1 MGGRNGKQCRER
13 YRCAPSPAPLPPAVS
28 LARHPPRT
36 PRTPPR
42 PPLACRN
49 HLRPELNKGEW
60 TVEEDLEILRRVQQL
75 GTKWAQISAH
85 YLPDRTENDVKNRW
99 NSVVKKMDPPAF

>member
-1 MGGRNGKQCRER
+1 MAGDLKAAAAHLHLVMSG
-13 YRCAPSPAPLPPAVS
+13 PANV
-28 LARHPPRT
+28 
-36 PRTPPR
+36 
-42 PPLACRN
+42 
-49 HLRPELNKGEW
+49 HLRAQALAGLALHDFASSG
-60 TVEEDLEILRRVQQL
+60 VDEDLEILRRVQQL